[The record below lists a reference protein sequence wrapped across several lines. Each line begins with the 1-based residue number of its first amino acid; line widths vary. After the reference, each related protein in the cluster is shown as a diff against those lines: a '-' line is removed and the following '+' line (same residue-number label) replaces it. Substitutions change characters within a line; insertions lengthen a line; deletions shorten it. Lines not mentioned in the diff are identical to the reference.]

1 MLNEKMKA
9 RSRIQEI
16 DIAKG
21 MACFSMIAAHLLGGK
36 LLPASTF
43 AAPLFFACSGMNV
56 VLLLEKTKK
65 NKCYDW
71 FHVLFPL
78 ILFFGGITQIVI
90 VHRRTLR
97 MIPEFLQFIAL
108 SILLLFVLSKLF
120 KNPRHCGYFF
130 PVPFLVQQ
138 QLPMTFLRSFAGSPL
153 EFLFGGG
160 FALFP
165 WLGFVLFGV
174 FILSAGKSLYTWLQA
189 TLCASFILSYAIA
202 GVPLHKFWMSLSY
215 ILLAL
220 LVITLAFSL
229 GRVIAGRVE
238 ILSFR
243 HLAEFFALPG
253 RNSLMFLY
261 LHYFVMRFFIMD
273 NLVSS
278 VYLMLLL
285 QTSYIF
291 LLCFILLKF
300 YEKVR
305 TEAALFLPS
314 LAMGVVLATLR
325 WGGMLS
331 PRIDLQLIDMAIG
344 ILFAF
349 LYVQLRR
356 RFAAACELRS
366 QARA

>member
-1 MLNEKMKA
+1 MNEKTKTQG
-9 RSRIQEI
+9 RIQEI

-56 VLLLEKTKK
+56 LLLLEKTKK
-65 NKCYDW
+65 NKCYDL
-71 FHVLFPL
+71 FHILFPL
-78 ILFFGGITQIVI
+78 LLFFGGITQIAI

-97 MIPEFLQFIAL
+97 LIPEFLQFIAL
-108 SILLLFVLSKLF
+108 AILLLFALSKLF

-138 QLPMTFLRSFAGSPL
+138 LLPMPFLRSFAGSPL
-153 EFLFGGG
+153 GFLFGGG

-165 WLGFVLFGV
+165 WLGFILFGV
-174 FILSAGKSLYTWLQA
+174 FILSLSRKSYIWLQA
-189 TLCASFILSYAIA
+189 TLCAGFILSHAIA
-202 GVPLHKFWMSLSY
+202 GIPLQKFWMSLSY

-229 GRVIAGRVE
+229 GRVIAVRVE
-238 ILSFR
+238 SLFFR

-253 RNSLMFLY
+253 RNSLMFVY
-261 LHYFVMRFFIMD
+261 LNYFVLRFFILG

-278 VYLMLLL
+278 VYPMLLL
-285 QTSYIF
+285 QTSYLF
-291 LLCFILLKF
+291 LLCFIILKF
-300 YEKVR
+300 YEKVK
-305 TEAALFLPS
+305 TEGELFLPS
-314 LAMGVVLATLR
+314 LTMGVILATLR

-331 PRIDLQLIDMAIG
+331 PRIDLRLIDMAIG

-356 RFAAACELRS
+356 RFAAFCERKIES
-366 QARA
+366 RA